1 MIYRYRMG
9 EDLNM
14 KKIFTAIKQSP
25 ANICLIDKILILYMI
40 ILLAYTAVH
49 LLGSTTMQESTTVD
63 TIIRTSASAIFGY
76 FISNNF
82 MKSNSG
88 TKSKNISDSDIENS
102 AADKITITQSNI
114 MKQDT
119 ENEKNAAANSN
130 LCCSNLQIIVV
141 SGIGLISL
149 ILLLVSRK
157 FTQTTPEFS
166 ATVSQ
171 LRDFLSACIGFL
183 VSCEKAK

>member
-1 MIYRYRMG
+1 
-9 EDLNM
+9 M
-14 KKIFTAIKQSP
+14 KKIFAAIKHSL
-25 ANICLIDKILILYMI
+25 NGIYLIDKILILYMM

-49 LLGSTTMQESTTVD
+49 LFNGATMQESTTVD

-82 MKSNSG
+82 IKSNSG
-88 TKSKNISDSDIENS
+88 IKTKNISGSDNENPVG
-102 AADKITITQSNI
+102 DKITIPQSNI
-114 MKQDT
+114 VQQDT
-119 ENEKNAAANSN
+119 ANEKNAAVESDV
-130 LCCSNLQIIVV
+130 CCSNLQIIVV

-149 ILLLVSRK
+149 VLLLVSK
-157 FTQTTPEFS
+157 KCTHTTPEFS

-183 VSCEKAK
+183 VSCGKAK